1 MVLAVGNIDFYPHF
15 SGTFII
21 SMIILIKA
29 LRVGIG
35 YFDIGT
41 WFLREKAAVL
51 TNSQCLSREVGDE
64 WRGESSEAIA

>member
-41 WFLREKAAVL
+41 WFYEKKLLFLRTANVPPGRSGM
-51 TNSQCLSREVGDE
+51 N
-64 WRGESSEAIA
+64 GEESPPKL